1 MFIICYFNNVISTL
15 RFLAL
20 PEAVELSAIGDE
32 SPLPSTN

>member
-20 PEAVELSAIGDE
+20 PEAVELSAIDE